1 MKYVIDI
8 KVPREFRI
16 VADDYREQFSTAVTG
31 ISSLGLHC
39 TLMTAHAPE
48 HAESDMLGELERIA
62 HKPFIAQLT
71 GKTALFSEDKL
82 VAVLERSPELH
93 ALHRGVVERL
103 VKYIDWNEQHPLPHD
118 YKIDKR
124 RKEAHDKFGSAYY
137 GDFYAPHVSI
147 AALDV
152 SKLETVTFPH
162 IMPYAWT
169 VREFTISKPQNN
181 VMRPIKTFPL
191 RA

>member
-8 KVPREFRI
+8 KAPREFDTL
-16 VADDYREQFSTAVTG
+16 ANDYREQFSTAVTG
-31 ISSLGLHC
+31 VSSLGMHC
-39 TLMTAHAPE
+39 SLMLAHAPE

-71 GKTALFSEDKL
+71 GQTVIFAENKL
-82 VAVLERSPELH
+82 VAILERSPELH
-93 ALHRGVVERL
+93 ALHRAVTERL
-103 VKYIDWNEQHPLPHD
+103 ANYIDRNEQPAIPHD

-137 GDFYAPHVSI
+137 GDFYAPHITI
-147 AALDV
+147 AALDL
-152 SKLETVTFPH
+152 SQFETATFPR
-162 IMPYAWT
+162 IMPYAWS
-169 VREFTISKPQNN
+169 VHEFTISKKQDG
-181 VMRPIKTFPL
+181 VMKPVKMFPL

>member
-1 MKYVIDI
+1 M
-8 KVPREFRI
+8 
-16 VADDYREQFSTAVTG
+16 
-31 ISSLGLHC
+31 HC

-48 HAESDMLGELERIA
+48 QAERDMLGELERIA
-62 HKPFIAQLT
+62 HKQFLAHLT
-71 GKTALFSEDKL
+71 GQTAIFAENKL

-93 ALHRGVVERL
+93 ALHRDVVGRL

-124 RKEAHDKFGSAYY
+124 RKEAHEKHGSAYY
-137 GDFYAPHVSI
+137 GEFYTPHVSI
-147 AALDV
+147 AALDL

-162 IMPYAWT
+162 IMPYVWT
-169 VREFTISKPQNN
+169 VREFTISKPKNN
-181 VMRPIKTFPL
+181 AMTPIKAFPL